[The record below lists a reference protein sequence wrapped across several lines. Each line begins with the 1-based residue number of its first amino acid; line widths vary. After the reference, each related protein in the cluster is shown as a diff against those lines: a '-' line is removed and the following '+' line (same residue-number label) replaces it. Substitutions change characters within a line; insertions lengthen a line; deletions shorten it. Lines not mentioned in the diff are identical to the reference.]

1 MTRPDHLRALKRVG
15 HKGADA
21 AVPGNTRASFEAA
34 LALGV
39 DMIEF
44 DVLRLRDGRVVLAH
58 DLEDAA
64 GREPMTLE
72 QGLDLFAGSAYA
84 GLELDADLKLPGY
97 EREVVEALR
106 SRGLAERA
114 LVCSTWPESLELLG
128 ELAPGLRRGWS
139 LPRAR
144 RDWTRVPLVSP
155 AALAYLRL
163 VRLRLPSR
171 AARMLRAG
179 RCEAVVAHH
188 LLIGARLVAAVHA
201 AGGLLYAWTVDEADR
216 IEALDALGV
225 DGVITNDPR
234 LFAERVAVERET
246 DAAA

>member
-64 GREPMTLE
+64 AREPMTLE
-72 QGLDLFAGSAYA
+72 QGLDLFADSAYA

-97 EREVVEALR
+97 
-106 SRGLAERA
+106 
-114 LVCSTWPESLELLG
+114 
-128 ELAPGLRRGWS
+128 
-139 LPRAR
+139 
-144 RDWTRVPLVSP
+144 
-155 AALAYLRL
+155 
-163 VRLRLPSR
+163 
-171 AARMLRAG
+171 
-179 RCEAVVAHH
+179 
-188 LLIGARLVAAVHA
+188 
-201 AGGLLYAWTVDEADR
+201 
-216 IEALDALGV
+216 
-225 DGVITNDPR
+225 
-234 LFAERVAVERET
+234 
-246 DAAA
+246 